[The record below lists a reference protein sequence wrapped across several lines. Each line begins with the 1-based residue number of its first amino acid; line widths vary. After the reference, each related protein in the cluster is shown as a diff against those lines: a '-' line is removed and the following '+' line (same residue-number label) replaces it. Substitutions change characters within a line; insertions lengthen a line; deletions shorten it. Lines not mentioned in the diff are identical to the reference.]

1 MNICIIPA
9 RGGSKRIPKKNIRD
23 FCGKPMIAYSIDAAK
38 RSGVFDRVIVSTDS
52 EEIAAVARKQGAEV
66 LMRSAELSDDYT
78 TSEAVFNHIIEQ
90 LKQGNENL
98 EYACQLF
105 ATAPFVQPGFLR
117 EGLEKLK
124 EAGATTSFPVAAFP
138 YPIQRGLKIND
149 AGALEMVWP
158 ENREARTQ
166 DLLEAYYDAGQF
178 YWVDVCKYE
187 GVTYAPDAAPVIF
200 PSHLVHDIDTPEDWE
215 RAELMFKALEQQHD
229 V

>member
-23 FCGKPMIAYSIDAAK
+23 FCGKPMIAHSIEAAK
-38 RSGVFDRVIVSTDS
+38 ASGVFDRIVVSTDS
-52 EEIAAVARKQGAEV
+52 DEIAAVAKAQGAEI

-78 TSEAVFNHIIEQ
+78 TSETVFNHILEQ
-90 LKQGNENL
+90 LKKEDDTL

-105 ATAPFVQPGFLR
+105 ATAPFVLPRFLR

-124 EAGATTSFPVAAFP
+124 EAGATTAFPVAAFP
-138 YPIQRGLKIND
+138 YPIQRALKINE
-149 AGALEMVWP
+149 AGSLEMFWP

-166 DLLEAYYDAGQF
+166 DLPEAYYDAGQF
-178 YWVDVCKYE
+178 YWVDGCKYE
-187 GVTYAPDAAPVIF
+187 GVTYAPDAVPVLF
-200 PSHLVHDIDTPEDWE
+200 PPHLVHDIDTPEDWE
-215 RAELMFKALEQQHD
+215 RAELMFKALEKQHD